1 MVPKHMTFSQI
12 GGARLGLFNATWP
25 LARLAVSPEELR
37 LSVLGIKGFA
47 GTDATGIAS
56 SVGRVTGIALIG
68 LGVATSPGPA
78 SIGMLT
84 YTVLVALYLAYMGM
98 RGGWGGPLLW
108 PAVAAHAVLALLLAG
123 GLLGKNRQST

>member
-1 MVPKHMTFSQI
+1 MKKVLIFAAI
-12 GGARLGLFNATWP
+12 AEGLTGIA
-25 LARLAVSPEELR
+25 LLVAPEFVIR
-37 LSVLGIKGFA
+37 VLS
-47 GTDATGIAS
+47 GTDAAGLTS

-84 YTVLVALYLAYMGM
+84 YTVLVALYLAYMGI

-108 PAVAAHAVLALLLAG
+108 PAIAVHAVLALLLARG
-123 GLLGKNRQST
+123 CLGESGPPIVSCNGSNGQRADA

>member
-1 MVPKHMTFSQI
+1 MKKVLIF
-12 GGARLGLFNATWP
+12 AAVAEGLTGVA
-25 LARLAVSPEELR
+25 LLVAPEFVIR
-37 LSVLGIKGFA
+37 VLA
-47 GTDATGIAS
+47 GTGATVLTT

-68 LGVATSPGPA
+68 LGVATSPGPG

-108 PAVAAHAVLALLLAG
+108 PAIAVHAVLALLLAG

>member
-1 MVPKHMTFSQI
+1 MKKALIFAAI
-12 GGARLGLFNATWP
+12 AEGLTGVTLLVA
-25 LARLAVSPEELR
+25 PEFVIR
-37 LSVLGIKGFA
+37 VLA
-47 GTDATGIAS
+47 GTDATGLTT

-98 RGGWGGPLLW
+98 RGGWGGPFLW
-108 PAVAAHAVLALLLAG
+108 PAVAVHALLALVLAG
-123 GLLGKNRQST
+123 GLFGKNRQSV

>member
-1 MVPKHMTFSQI
+1 MKKVLIFAAI
-12 GGARLGLFNATWP
+12 AEGLTGVA
-25 LARLAVSPEELR
+25 LLVRPEFVIR
-37 LSVLGIKGFA
+37 VLA
-47 GTDATGIAS
+47 GTDATGLTT

-84 YTVLVALYLAYMGM
+84 YTVLVALFLAFMGM

-108 PAVAAHAVLALLLAG
+108 PAVAVHAVLALLLAR
-123 GLLGKNRQST
+123 GLLGKTRQST

>member
-1 MVPKHMTFSQI
+1 MKKVLI
-12 GGARLGLFNATWP
+12 
-25 LARLAVSPEELR
+25 LAAVAEGVTGIALLVAPEFVIR
-37 LSVLGIKGFA
+37 VLA
-47 GTDATGIAS
+47 GTDATGLTT

-84 YTVLVALYLAYMGM
+84 YTVLVALYLAFMGM

-108 PAVAAHAVLALLLAG
+108 PAVAVHAVLALLLAR

>member
-1 MVPKHMTFSQI
+1 MKKVLIFAAI
-12 GGARLGLFNATWP
+12 AEGLTGVA
-25 LARLAVSPEELR
+25 LLVAPEFVIR
-37 LSVLGIKGFA
+37 VLA
-47 GTDATGIAS
+47 GTDATGLAT

-98 RGGWGGPLLW
+98 RGGWAGPLLW
-108 PAVAAHAVLALLLAG
+108 PAIAVHAVLALLLAG

>member
-1 MVPKHMTFSQI
+1 MKKVLI
-12 GGARLGLFNATWP
+12 
-25 LARLAVSPEELR
+25 LAAVAEG
-37 LSVLGIKGFA
+37 V
-47 GTDATGIAS
+47 TGIALLVAPEFVIRVLSGADAAGLTS

-84 YTVLVALYLAYMGM
+84 YTVLVAPYLAYLGI
-98 RGGWGGPLLW
+98 RDGWGGPLLW
-108 PAVAAHAVLALLLAG
+108 PAIAVHAVLALLIAR

>member
-1 MVPKHMTFSQI
+1 MKKVLIFAAI
-12 GGARLGLFNATWP
+12 AEGLTGVA
-25 LARLAVSPEELR
+25 LLVAPEFVIR
-37 LSVLGIKGFA
+37 VLA
-47 GTDATGIAS
+47 GTDATGLIT

-84 YTVLVALYLAYMGM
+84 YTVLVALFLAFMGM

-108 PAVAAHAVLALLLAG
+108 PAIAVHAVLALLIARD
-123 GLLGKNRQST
+123 LLGKKRQST

>member
-1 MVPKHMTFSQI
+1 MKKVLIFAAIAEALT
-12 GGARLGLFNATWP
+12 GVALLVA
-25 LARLAVSPEELR
+25 PEFVIR
-37 LSVLGIKGFA
+37 VLA
-47 GTDATGIAS
+47 GTDATGLTT
-56 SVGRVTGIALIG
+56 SVGRVTAIALIG

-108 PAVAAHAVLALLLAG
+108 PAVAVHVVLALLLAR

>member
-1 MVPKHMTFSQI
+1 MKKVLIFAAI
-12 GGARLGLFNATWP
+12 AEGLTGVA
-25 LARLAVSPEELR
+25 LLVAPEFVIR
-37 LSVLGIKGFA
+37 VLA
-47 GTDATGIAS
+47 GTDATGLTT

-84 YTVLVALYLAYMGM
+84 YTVLVALYLAFMGM

-108 PAVAAHAVLALLLAG
+108 PAVAVHAVLALLLAR

>member
-1 MVPKHMTFSQI
+1 MKKVLIFAAI
-12 GGARLGLFNATWP
+12 AEGLTGVA
-25 LARLAVSPEELR
+25 LLVAPEFVIR
-37 LSVLGIKGFA
+37 VLA
-47 GTDATGIAS
+47 GTDATGLTT

-98 RGGWGGPLLW
+98 RGGWAGPLLW
-108 PAVAAHAVLALLLAG
+108 PAIAVHAVLALLLAG
-123 GLLGKNRQST
+123 GLLGKNRQSAPELSATPRAGEH

>member
-1 MVPKHMTFSQI
+1 MKKVLIFAAI
-12 GGARLGLFNATWP
+12 AEGLTGVA
-25 LARLAVSPEELR
+25 LLVAPEFVIR
-37 LSVLGIKGFA
+37 VLA
-47 GTDATGIAS
+47 GTDATGLIT

-84 YTVLVALYLAYMGM
+84 YTVLIALYLAYMGM

-108 PAVAAHAVLALLLAG
+108 PAIAVHAVLALLIARD
-123 GLLGKNRQST
+123 LLGKKTSKHLNGAAIHQRGG

>member
-1 MVPKHMTFSQI
+1 MKKVLIFAAI
-12 GGARLGLFNATWP
+12 AEGLTGVA
-25 LARLAVSPEELR
+25 LLVAPEFVIR
-37 LSVLGIKGFA
+37 VLA
-47 GTDATGIAS
+47 GTDATGLTT

-108 PAVAAHAVLALLLAG
+108 PAIAVHAVLALLLAG

>member
-1 MVPKHMTFSQI
+1 MKKVLIFAAI
-12 GGARLGLFNATWP
+12 AEGLTGVA
-25 LARLAVSPEELR
+25 LLVAPEFVIR
-37 LSVLGIKGFA
+37 VLA
-47 GTDATGIAS
+47 GTDPTGLTT

-84 YTVLVALYLAYMGM
+84 YTVLVALYLGYMGV

-108 PAVAAHAVLALLLAG
+108 PAIAVHAVLTILLAG

>member
-1 MVPKHMTFSQI
+1 MKRVLIFAAI
-12 GGARLGLFNATWP
+12 AEGLTGVA
-25 LARLAVSPEELR
+25 LLVAPEVVIR
-37 LSVLGIKGFA
+37 VLS
-47 GTDATGIAS
+47 GTDAVGLTS

-98 RGGWGGPLLW
+98 RGGWGGSLLW
-108 PAVAAHAVLALLLAG
+108 PAIAVHAVLAPLLAG
-123 GLLGKNRQST
+123 GLLGRNRQST